1 MLYPPNRNRGAGS
14 QSLDDS
20 NNSVKSQKPRKASAN
35 LPVPCH
41 TRAASTPSQTE
52 MTTPEP
58 IIAHHR
64 RYPSIDQFND
74 KTKKL
79 SLDSNLDKSK
89 RASSEV
95 HDKNPKRNS
104 SGASEKSFQKR
115 SFDEIRL
122 SQVSRTPSDRSVETP
137 KGGGGILPTPE
148 LLAELLKGSSERLAA
163 EQNLMG
169 GAGSGS
175 SALPSAVLKCL
186 VSFFFLNIL
195 LSYLGL

>member
-14 QSLDDS
+14 QSLDDT
-20 NNSVKSQKPRKASAN
+20 NNPTKTQKPRKTSAN
-35 LPVPCH
+35 LPVPIH
-41 TRAASTPSQTE
+41 TRAASTPSHTD

-58 IIAHHR
+58 IVAHHR

-89 RASSEV
+89 RASSELN
-95 HDKNPKRNS
+95 DKNPKRNS

-122 SQVSRTPSDRSVETP
+122 SQVSRTPSERSVDTP
-137 KGGGGILPTPE
+137 KGGGILPTPE

-163 EQNLMG
+163 EQSQMG

-175 SALPSAVLKCL
+175 TALPSAVLKCL
-186 VSFFFLNIL
+186 VSFFFIL
-195 LSYLGL
+195 F

>member
-20 NNSVKSQKPRKASAN
+20 NNPAKTQKPRKTSAN

-58 IIAHHR
+58 IVAHHR

-137 KGGGGILPTPE
+137 KGAGILPTPE

-163 EQNLMG
+163 EQNQMG

-175 SALPSAVLKCL
+175 TALPSAVLKCL
-186 VSFFFLNIL
+186 VSFFLNL
-195 LSYLGL
+195 LNRIS